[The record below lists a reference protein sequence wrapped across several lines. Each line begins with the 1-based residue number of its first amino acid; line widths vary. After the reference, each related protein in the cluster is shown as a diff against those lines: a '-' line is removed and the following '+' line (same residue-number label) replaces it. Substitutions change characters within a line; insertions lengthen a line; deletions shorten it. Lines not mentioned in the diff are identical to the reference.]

1 MIVRQLRSVNGAV
14 GRHAN
19 MRNQCLCH
27 GVTSALLT
35 PSVTL
40 PRPDPTR
47 PDLKYTSPKSL
58 ITFIQ
63 DLDKKPP
70 VKLRARTLEVSC

>member
-14 GRHAN
+14 GRHDN
-19 MRNQCLCH
+19 MPKHEPCH
-27 GVTSALLT
+27 AVTSALLT
-35 PSVTL
+35 PSVTR